1 MIRIACRTLLAAAVL
16 CSFGMLWAQQD
27 SQSPTAP
34 DNTKMNQRDRSDAQ
48 PTADQQNN
56 NKSDVELTRQ
66 IRRAVVHDK
75 SLSTNAHNVKII
87 VQQGEVTLKGP
98 VKSEAEKMEIEKKA
112 VEVAGSADKIHD
124 EIEVMGDNM
133 GGKPSPNSYEQK

>member
-1 MIRIACRTLLAAAVL
+1 MIKIACRALLAAAVL
-16 CSFGMLWAQQD
+16 CSFGALWAQQD
-27 SQSPTAP
+27 SQSGAAP
-34 DNTKMNQRDRSDAQ
+34 DNTKMNQRDAQ
-48 PTADQQNN
+48 PNADQQNN
-56 NKSDVELTRQ
+56 DKSDLELTRQ

-75 SLSTNAHNVKII
+75 SLSTDAHNVKII
-87 VQQGEVTLKGP
+87 VQHGEVTLKGP

-124 EIEVMGDNM
+124 EIEVMGDNV